1 MMIVRV
7 SDGQSLDKEFMYVL
21 PEFQN
26 LNLAV
31 FWVYSS
37 VPNRRLSLISVQQRK
52 KVKKKISVQG
62 NFSNKQASQI
72 GDKDWKKSRKR
83 VNIQSCLF
91 GTPE

>member
-7 SDGQSLDKEFMYVL
+7 SDGQSLDKEFMYVQ

-37 VPNRRLSLISVQQRK
+37 VPV
-52 KVKKKISVQG
+52 
-62 NFSNKQASQI
+62 
-72 GDKDWKKSRKR
+72 
-83 VNIQSCLF
+83 
-91 GTPE
+91 

>member
-7 SDGQSLDKEFMYVL
+7 SDGQSLDKEFMYVQ

-37 VPNRRLSLISVQQRK
+37 VPNRRLFLTWTTDTKRLNLKFLAAQIQIHKGLV
-52 KVKKKISVQG
+52 
-62 NFSNKQASQI
+62 FSRNN
-72 GDKDWKKSRKR
+72 G
-83 VNIQSCLF
+83 
-91 GTPE
+91 

>member
-7 SDGQSLDKEFMYVL
+7 SDGQSLDKEFMYVQ

-37 VPNRRLSLISVQQRK
+37 VPNRRLFLTWTKDTKRLNLKFFAAQIQIRLP
-52 KVKKKISVQG
+52 
-62 NFSNKQASQI
+62 NKYLGVGYKGLVFTRNI
-72 GDKDWKKSRKR
+72 G
-83 VNIQSCLF
+83 
-91 GTPE
+91 